1 MQAGSIGG
9 DAGGLEQQTRAL
21 AQSQTGNR
29 PQPLYACGG
38 DGQQPGPWVTAW
50 GMAILES
57 GLDVG
62 RVRTYS
68 CVCFMAICYVI
79 IT

>member
-1 MQAGSIGG
+1 MEAGSIGG

-38 DGQQPGPWVTAW
+38 MDNSLDPGSLPGERPFWKVVW
-50 GMAILES
+50 M
-57 GLDVG
+57 LDE
-62 RVRTYS
+62 
-68 CVCFMAICYVI
+68 
-79 IT
+79 